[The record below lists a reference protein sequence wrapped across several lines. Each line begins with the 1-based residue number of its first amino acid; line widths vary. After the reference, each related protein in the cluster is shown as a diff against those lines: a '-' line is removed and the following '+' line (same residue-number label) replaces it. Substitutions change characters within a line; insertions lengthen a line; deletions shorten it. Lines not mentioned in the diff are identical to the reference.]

1 MDPNTKVFP
10 PYRLVAEYGDG
21 SRLLFDGLTEQ
32 QAMDALEAA
41 QAQHGDIVWY
51 DCVTDQH
58 YERGVYH
65 ALAPQPPV
73 IDILD
78 FTELII
84 PDDNEEE

>member
-21 SRLLFDGLTEQ
+21 SRLLF
-32 QAMDALEAA
+32 
-41 QAQHGDIVWY
+41 
-51 DCVTDQH
+51 
-58 YERGVYH
+58 YH

-73 IDILD
+73 IDIFD